1 MNGQSTLFW
10 GCTCGEN
17 KILFIGRTDA
27 EAEASIF
34 WLSDVKSQLIRKD
47 SGAGK
52 NRGQEEKGVAE
63 GEMFR

>member
-1 MNGQSTLFW
+1 MNGQSTFFW
-10 GCTCGEN
+10 GYTSGEN

-27 EAEASIF
+27 EAEAPIF

-47 SGAGK
+47 PGAGK

-63 GEMFR
+63 DDMFR